1 LSRLPRAQE
10 FLKTGFNA
18 EAASAARFRAS
29 AARAE
34 REGKHDLSRALK
46 ELAAEK
52 DSLALAQLEAA
63 GQVLEPVAA
72 LAAALA
78 EERYEN
84 EALYPRMSH
93 EVDSETAEVFRS
105 VIALQ
110 QEHARKLEAL
120 LEQLTREHAEPAA

>member
-1 LSRLPRAQE
+1 VSRLPRAQE
-10 FLKTGFNA
+10 LLKTGFNA

-63 GQVLEPVAA
+63 GQVLEPAAA
-72 LAAALA
+72 LASALA

-84 EALYPRMSH
+84 EALYPRMLH

-120 LEQLTREHAEPAA
+120 LEQLTREHAQPAA

>member
-1 LSRLPRAQE
+1 MSRLPRSQE

-34 REGKHDLSRALK
+34 RGGNHDLSRALK

-52 DSLALAQLEAA
+52 DALASAQLEAA
-63 GQVLEPVAA
+63 GQVREPAVD

-84 EALYPRMSH
+84 EALYPRMSR
-93 EVDSETAEVFRS
+93 EVDPETAEVFRS

-110 QEHARKLEAL
+110 QEHAQKLEAL
-120 LEQLTREHAEPAA
+120 LERLNRAHAEPAA

>member
-1 LSRLPRAQE
+1 MSRLPRAQE

>member
-1 LSRLPRAQE
+1 MSRLPRAQE

-63 GQVLEPVAA
+63 GQVLEPAAA
-72 LAAALA
+72 LASALA

-120 LEQLTREHAEPAA
+120 LEQLTREHAQPAA